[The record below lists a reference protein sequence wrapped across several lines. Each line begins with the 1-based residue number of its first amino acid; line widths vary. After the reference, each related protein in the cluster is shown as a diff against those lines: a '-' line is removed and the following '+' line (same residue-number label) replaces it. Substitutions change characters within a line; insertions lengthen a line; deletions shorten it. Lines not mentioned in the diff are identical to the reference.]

1 MVGRGTKSCSI
12 CSFIHGFKNSF
23 KKPFKCSFYT
33 RHHAIHFFHKGDCEE
48 IAKKRTV
55 RKTVVLSKP
64 TEKIVSNDAKMSN
77 EMMSE
82 MGFLHLTRNKFI
94 SNLGENRLC

>member
-82 MGFLHLTRNKFI
+82 TGFPHLITNKFI
-94 SNLGENRLC
+94 SNLGENRFC